1 MALESMMRRLFAGA
15 VLAAVAVAVPGCV
28 PASAQEIGSYCA
40 KVGNDDRL
48 QALPPNLIGS
58 ARRVFEIAAE
68 MPDAFIMAGTS
79 VRCMGG
85 TVWLCNRGANLVCEK
100 ADVSRKS
107 AGAERYCKQDPNAM
121 GVPMSATG
129 HATIY
134 DWKCVGG
141 KAVIAGQI
149 AEVDARG
156 FIADNWKPLK

>member
-1 MALESMMRRLFAGA
+1 MRRLFAGA
-15 VLAAVAVAVPGCV
+15 VLAALVVTATGCV

-40 KVGNDDRL
+40 KAGNDDRL
-48 QALPPNLIGS
+48 QDLPSTLI
-58 ARRVFEIAAE
+58 ARVRRIFEIGPE
-68 MPDAFIMAGTS
+68 MPDAIVKATTS
-79 VRCMGG
+79 VRCMDG

-107 AGAERYCKQDPNAM
+107 PGAERYCKQDPDAI